1 MNLMATSP
9 LPPSLV
15 APSLAPILTPMCVIT
30 FFSEVSHLMQD
41 VSHSP
46 SPHFSCPYFT
56 PTSPAPILPH
66 FSCPYFTPNVCD
78 YLFSDVSHLM
88 QDVSHSPSPHF
99 SCPYFTPTFPA
110 PILPPFLMPLFYPH
124 FSCPYFTPM
133 CVITFSL
140 MYPIWCRMSLIAP
153 ALLPLFYPH
162 FSCPYFTPISHA
174 PILPPMCVITF
185 SLMYPIWCRMSLI
198 APALTSHAPILP
210 PLFLP
215 LFYPHFSCP
224 YFTPN
229 VCDYLFSDVSHLMQD
244 VSHSP
249 SPHFS
254 CPYFTPTFPAPILPP
269 FLMPLFYPQC
279 VWLPFLWC
287 IPSDAGCLS

>member
-1 MNLMATSP
+1 MKLSINYFLTVICFWMSLYEGLSFHAESEKSEINQKYCMNLMATSP

-46 SPHFSCPYFT
+46 SPYFSCPYFT
-56 PTSPAPILPH
+56 PTSPAPILPHFSCPYFTPNVCDYLFSDVSHLMQDVSHSPSPHFSCPYFTPTFPAPILAPFLMPLFYPH

-140 MYPIWCRMSLIAP
+140 MYPI
-153 ALLPLFYPH
+153 
-162 FSCPYFTPISHA
+162 
-174 PILPPMCVITF
+174 
-185 SLMYPIWCRMSLI
+185 
-198 APALTSHAPILP
+198 
-210 PLFLP
+210 
-215 LFYPHFSCP
+215 
-224 YFTPN
+224 
-229 VCDYLFSDVSHLMQD
+229 
-244 VSHSP
+244 
-249 SPHFS
+249 
-254 CPYFTPTFPAPILPP
+254 
-269 FLMPLFYPQC
+269 
-279 VWLPFLWC
+279 
-287 IPSDAGCLS
+287 